1 MVYPA
6 GSGCLT
12 KSILFYNIVDMETNN
27 YLYRLEKD
35 HKIDYEVASFDAE
48 PAYKDLRKK
57 NIKSYL
63 IFYSSPFRTGI
74 TENDRVHS
82 ELFIPEK
89 NNGSSNV
96 VIFLHGF
103 TSKLHSLRSYY
114 KFISRAAEHGH
125 SCFFINLPFHLHRT
139 PPGEKSG
146 QRLIQNRDTG
156 TLNFFNQAVLD
167 IKKGI
172 RIINKLFSEAREI
185 KTGTARKMDFSI
197 CGLSLGGMISV
208 ASMAWEKSIKKGV
221 LLQCGGNWD
230 TIYWNSLVRVI
241 MHGCFIDKENIKRE
255 QAKEFYLPI
264 KEFIEKFRS
273 ADPKKIDRGLSEYP
287 ELSAYRQKTW
297 FLSDPLTFAH
307 KINHKNVIMI
317 NSRFDFL
324 FSRDSTIQLWHEL
337 GKPQI
342 YWINDIHSSWILS
355 NKKVLKLIFNFL

>member
-1 MVYPA
+1 
-6 GSGCLT
+6 
-12 KSILFYNIVDMETNN
+12 METKNT
-27 YLYRLEKD
+27 LYSLEKD
-35 HKIDYEVASFDAE
+35 QKIDYEIALFDTE
-48 PAYKDLRKK
+48 PVYKELRKK
-57 NIKSYL
+57 NIKSYF
-63 IFYSSPFRTGI
+63 IFYSSPCRTGI

-89 NNGSSNV
+89 DNTGSNM
-96 VIFLHGF
+96 IILLHGF
-103 TSKLHSLRSYY
+103 TSKLYSLNYYY
-114 KFISRAAEHGH
+114 KFIQSAAEHGY
-125 SCFFINLPFHLHRT
+125 SCLFINLPFHLHRT

-167 IKKGI
+167 VKKGI
-172 RIINKLFSEAREI
+172 RVMNKLFSEDRKI
-185 KTGTARKMDFSI
+185 KVDTEEKINFSI

-208 ASMAWEKSIKKGV
+208 AAMAWEKSIKKGV
-221 LLQCGGNWD
+221 LIQCGGNWD

-241 MHGCFIDKENIKRE
+241 MHGCFIDREKIKRE

-273 ADPKKIDRGLSEYP
+273 ADPENIDRDLSEYP
-287 ELSAYRQKTW
+287 ELSGYRQKTW

-324 FSRDSTIQLWHEL
+324 FSRDSTIQLWNEL